1 MPLSRGTFAP
11 ATSTQAGGVGF
22 VPSPSAGDQ
31 GKFLR
36 ADATFRSISSNLAP
50 PTATRRANGISFVGA
65 DATYNTRTTTSSF
78 VLFAP
83 IYIRETKL
91 YTTFSVY
98 ISSSGAAS
106 SVGKIAI
113 YSISSS
119 ASPNS
124 LICQSGTFA
133 TDSIGLKQPTMS
145 ATVVNDGWY
154 YVAAGTNSGTNVGFY
169 GNQQN
174 FARGM
179 ISGTVAGNPSVMID
193 YSSKAYAD
201 LWPATWDGS
210 DTYVSANHF
219 ICELT

>member
-11 ATSTQAGGVGF
+11 ATATQAGGVGF
-22 VPSPSAGDQ
+22 VPSPAAGDQ
-31 GKFLR
+31 GKYLR
-36 ADATFRSISSNLAP
+36 GDSTFKSISANLAP
-50 PTATRRANGISFVGA
+50 PTPTRRANGISFVGA
-65 DATYNTRTTTSSF
+65 DATYNTRTTNSGF
-78 VLFAP
+78 VLFSP
-83 IYIRETKL
+83 IYIRETKS

-106 SVGKIAI
+106 SLGKIAV

-133 TDSIGLKQPTMS
+133 TDSTGLKQPTMS
-145 ATVVNDGWY
+145 ATVINDGWY

-201 LWPATWDGS
+201 LWPTTWDGS

-219 ICELT
+219 VCELT